1 MMLIILL
8 GIVGAAVSQCSFN
21 GVQRALNNDLDDLHQ
36 AEGAAAASADDAMD
50 RTEGAISTGRTL
62 MLAIGILGVVVAVVT
77 IIRLTTIGIRSV
89 ALEVWIRRM
98 GAGDLDYRV
107 EMQGKDEIVE
117 LAIALEEL
125 RQRSIR
131 AMQLNLVEKLSRG
144 LQEKNDELERVVE
157 ELQRTQEQIILRQK
171 LVELGELTAGVA
183 HEIRNPLNF
192 VKNFSEASEELL
204 VELRGTLDESMD
216 KLDDETR
223 GTVADISQELTGNM
237 ERIRSHIDRANRIVR
252 DMIIMG
258 HGGGEAQLVEINEL
272 LRKHALLA
280 FHSASASDNDFQ
292 LEIRHEFDP
301 NVGEVSVVPAEMGRV
316 FLNIVGNAC
325 YATDEKRQFN
335 EDSPTSYVPTLWL
348 KTKRHD
354 DTVEIRIRDNGTGIP
369 SDVVDRIFNPF
380 FTTKPAGKATG
391 LGLSLSDDIVRQ
403 HGGSITPV
411 TELGAYTEMV
421 ISLPVSGVLAPASE

>member
-1 MMLIILL
+1 
-8 GIVGAAVSQCSFN
+8 
-21 GVQRALNNDLDDLHQ
+21 
-36 AEGAAAASADDAMD
+36 
-50 RTEGAISTGRTL
+50 
-62 MLAIGILGVVVAVVT
+62 
-77 IIRLTTIGIRSV
+77 
-89 ALEVWIRRM
+89 
-98 GAGDLDYRV
+98 
-107 EMQGKDEIVE
+107 MQGKDEIVE

-157 ELQRTQEQIILRQK
+157 ELQRTQDQIIRRQK
-171 LVELGELTAGVA
+171 LFELGELTAGVA

-204 VELRGTLDESMD
+204 IELKGTLDESMD
-216 KLDDETR
+216 KLDDDTR
-223 GTVADISQELTGNM
+223 GTIAAISQDLTGNM
-237 ERIRSHIDRANRIVR
+237 ERIRSHLDRANRIVR

-272 LRKHALLA
+272 LRKHAFLA
-280 FHSASASDNDFQ
+280 FHSAGASDNDFQ
-292 LEIRHEFDP
+292 LDIRHEFDP
-301 NVGEVSVVPAEMGRV
+301 NVGEVSVVPGEMGRV

-325 YATDEKRQFN
+325 YATDEKRQVI
-335 EDSPTSYVPTLWL
+335 EDNPTSYVPTLWL
-348 KTKRHD
+348 KTKRQD

-369 SDVVDRIFNPF
+369 PEVVDRIFNPF

-421 ISLPVSGVLAPASE
+421 ISLPVSGVLAAPSE